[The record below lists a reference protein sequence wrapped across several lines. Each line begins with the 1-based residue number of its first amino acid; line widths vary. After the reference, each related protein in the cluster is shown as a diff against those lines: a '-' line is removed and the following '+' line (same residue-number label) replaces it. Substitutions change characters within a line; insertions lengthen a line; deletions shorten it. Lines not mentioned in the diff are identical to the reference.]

1 MSVRSPGCVRS
12 LDERSW
18 LTQHGPAQL
27 LLEQLAG
34 DGWQDPE
41 DPVGVE
47 NAVGDQGMDVR
58 VSSGTGRYR
67 LRT

>member
-12 LDERSW
+12 LDERSR

-27 LLEQLAG
+27 LLEQLG
-34 DGWQDPE
+34 RDDGQHPE
-41 DPVGVE
+41 HPFGVE
-47 NAVGDQGMDVR
+47 DAIGHQGVDVR
-58 VSSGTGRYR
+58 VSSGTGKCR

>member
-1 MSVRSPGCVRS
+1 MSVRSPGCARP

-27 LLEQLAG
+27 LLEQLCG
-34 DGWQDPE
+34 DGRQDPE

-47 NAVGDQGMDVR
+47 DAVGDQGVYVGVER
-58 VSSGTGRYR
+58 HSEP
-67 LRT
+67 